1 MSWIREEEKLLKLHH
16 NHQREVME
24 SIDCY
29 FAYMNKHSYIEHVTK
44 ESVAVYDGVI
54 SGERVLQMIERKK
67 VSKPNAKYMFKDSC
81 LFNVDLEPDQI
92 PMYSQDTVAER
103 FLVKLPLL
111 DDIRIAPSI
120 FVFHDINAIYFIF
133 QEIEMDSVVPIKS
146 ALKNG
151 QSQKVTKRVSYSNNK
166 THKARNLR
174 FPATLPLAV
183 NDDRSSSSK
192 LSGR

>member
-1 MSWIREEEKLLKLHH
+1 MSWIREEEKLLKLQH

-67 VSKPNAKYMFKDSC
+67 VSKPNAMYIFKDSC

-92 PMYSQDTVAER
+92 SMYSQDTVAER
-103 FLVKLPLL
+103 FLVRLPLL

-120 FVFHDINAIYFIF
+120 FVFHDLNSIYFLF
-133 QEIEMDSVVPIKS
+133 QEIETDSIVPIKS
-146 ALKNG
+146 VLKNG
-151 QSQKVTKRVSYSNNK
+151 QSHKITKRVSYSNNK
-166 THKARNLR
+166 THKARSREPTVPLRPLPVGNLR
-174 FPATLPLAV
+174 FPYDPSL
-183 NDDRSSSSK
+183 
-192 LSGR
+192 